1 MPANDY
7 QGLHNLVAPIGAR
20 KNRKRLGRGEGSGHG
35 KTSGKGHKGQ
45 KARKSGQVRI
55 GFEGGQNPMD
65 RRLPKRGFSN
75 APFKRDV
82 HAVNLNRIGERF
94 TAGSVV
100 DRQALIA
107 AGLISAG
114 AKAFKI
120 LGTGDLSIA
129 ITLRVHA
136 ASKSA
141 IDKVLEKGG
150 AVEIIGKE

>member
-1 MPANDY
+1 MPANEY

-55 GFEGGQNPMD
+55 GFEGEQNPMD

-75 APFKRDV
+75 APFKCDAQ
-82 HAVNLNRIGERF
+82 AVNLNRIGERF
-94 TAGSVV
+94 VAGAVV
-100 DRQALIA
+100 DRQSLIA

-114 AKAFKI
+114 TKAIKI

-141 IDKVLEKGG
+141 IEKVLEKGG

>member
-1 MPANDY
+1 MQANEY

-82 HAVNLNRIGERF
+82 QAVNLNRIAERF
-94 TAGSVV
+94 TDGSVV
-100 DRQALIA
+100 DRQSLIA
-107 AGLISAG
+107 VGLISAG
-114 AKAFKI
+114 TKAVKI

-129 ITLRVHA
+129 ITLRIHA